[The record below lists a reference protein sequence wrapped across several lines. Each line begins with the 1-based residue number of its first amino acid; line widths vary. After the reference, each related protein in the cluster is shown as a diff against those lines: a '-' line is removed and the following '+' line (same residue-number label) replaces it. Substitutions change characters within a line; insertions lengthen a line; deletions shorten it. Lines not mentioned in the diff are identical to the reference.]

1 MKIEGSRKLTAAGS
15 KVLENLQKKAWQM
28 KHKIAIWVKDG
39 EVQVVRSSTDLEV
52 EIVNM
57 NMMDNY
63 LDDRFDQLKTKLPF
77 VIF

>member
-28 KHKIAIWVKDG
+28 KHKVAIWIKDG
-39 EVQVVRSSTDLEV
+39 EIQVVRSSTDLEV
-52 EIVNM
+52 EIISM
-57 NMMDNY
+57 NTIDNY
-63 LDDRFDQLKTKLPF
+63 LEDRFDQLKDKLPF

>member
-1 MKIEGSRKLTAAGS
+1 
-15 KVLENLQKKAWQM
+15 M

>member
-1 MKIEGSRKLTAAGS
+1 
-15 KVLENLQKKAWQM
+15 M
-28 KHKIAIWVKDG
+28 KHKVAIWVKDG
-39 EVQVVRSSTDLEV
+39 EIQVVRSSTDLEV